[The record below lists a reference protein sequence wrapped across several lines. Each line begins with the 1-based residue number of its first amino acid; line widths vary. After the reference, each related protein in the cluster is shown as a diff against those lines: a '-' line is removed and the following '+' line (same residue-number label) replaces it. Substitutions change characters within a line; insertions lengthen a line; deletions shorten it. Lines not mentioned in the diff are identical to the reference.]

1 MGIGAAHSLM
11 SMLIST
17 KGIFGENVQRFPP
30 QVEVLQPAV
39 PRDHMLK
46 EETGA
51 VEGCFWAG
59 AVWEPVGL
67 GAHGSGQPH
76 HREVTQASWGRA
88 DSIQVGM
95 GQRWRQRRKESWKP
109 KEKAILGSLWVKDS
123 TPQR

>member
-39 PRDHMLK
+39 PQDHMLK

-51 VEGCFWAG
+51 AEGLLLGRGSVGACGAG
-59 AVWEPVGL
+59 STRVWPASPQGGNTGL
-67 GAHGSGQPH
+67 RG
-76 HREVTQASWGRA
+76 EGR
-88 DSIQVGM
+88 
-95 GQRWRQRRKESWKP
+95 
-109 KEKAILGSLWVKDS
+109 
-123 TPQR
+123 